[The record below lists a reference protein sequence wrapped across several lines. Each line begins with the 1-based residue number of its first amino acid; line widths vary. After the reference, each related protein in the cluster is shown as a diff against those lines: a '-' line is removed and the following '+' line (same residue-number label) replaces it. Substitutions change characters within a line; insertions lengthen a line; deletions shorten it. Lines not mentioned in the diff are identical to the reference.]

1 MNQRPMS
8 ETPSSAYTP
17 PQPAE
22 APPPKPRR
30 SPLPL
35 IVAAGVV
42 LLIAFIGLCVWAWS
56 SRRKS
61 DFTEASRLPLED
73 DRTDREPRA

>member
-1 MNQRPMS
+1 MVGGS
-8 ETPSSAYTP
+8 
-17 PQPAE
+17 
-22 APPPKPRR
+22 
-30 SPLPL
+30 
-35 IVAAGVV
+35 V
-42 LLIAFIGLCVWAWS
+42 LTLATGALIAFIGLCVWAWS